1 MTSNDPRTLQWQTA
15 YPDSMQRYGGNN
27 VEVALIAISQ
37 MTDPRTGLKIVL
49 DTDDEG
55 LLAVLDG
62 AFAAS
67 KRMDLNSGDW
77 EEKMADA
84 IETVRYSFKQ
94 ALILMPNGSMRVV
107 DDKGDIQFE
116 GTDWDFVRWVR
127 EKETTV
133 LTPEELEA
141 ELSPMQQNAIAG

>member
-1 MTSNDPRTLQWQTA
+1 MTEQSFETLRRIKE
-15 YPDSMQRYGGNN
+15 YPDSMQRYGGKN

-37 MTDPRTGLKIVL
+37 MTDTRTGLAIVL
-49 DTDDEG
+49 EADDEG
-55 LLAVLDG
+55 VLAILEG

-94 ALILMPNGSMRVV
+94 AIILMPNGSLRVV
-107 DDKGDIQFE
+107 FDNGDVAFE
-116 GTDWDFVRWVR
+116 GSDWDFIRWVR
-127 EKETTV
+127 HAETTV
-133 LTPEELEA
+133 LSPEELEQ

>member
-1 MTSNDPRTLQWQTA
+1 MTEPTEILRRQTA
-15 YPDSMQRYGGNN
+15 YPDSMQRYGNKN

-37 MTDPRTGLKIVL
+37 MTDPRTGLAIVL

-55 LLAVLDG
+55 VLAILDG

-84 IETVRYSFKQ
+84 IETVRYSFEL

-107 DDKGDIQFE
+107 DDKGDISFE
-116 GTDWDFVRWVR
+116 GSDWDFIRWVR
-127 EKETTV
+127 HAETKV
-133 LTPEELEA
+133 LTPEELED

>member
-1 MTSNDPRTLQWQTA
+1 MTSNDPRTLQWQTS

-49 DTDDEG
+49 ESDDEG
-55 LLAVLDG
+55 LLAILDG

-94 ALILMPNGSMRVV
+94 AIILMPSGSLRVV
-107 DDKGDIQFE
+107 FDNGNIAFE
-116 GTDWDFVRWVR
+116 GSDWDFIRWVR
-127 EKETTV
+127 HAETKV
-133 LTPEELEA
+133 LTPEELET
-141 ELSPMQQNAIAG
+141 ELSPMQQNAIKG